1 MKDFEREGKP
11 AGMKR
16 IMLATQN
23 SMRAFHWLLRNE
35 SAFQQELLLAS
46 VLTVVSL
53 FLEVSRLEHVMLIV
67 SLLILLLTEIINTAI
82 ESVVDRVSLE
92 HHALSGL
99 AKDLGSAAVFISLLI
114 VTVTWAGILLF

>member
-1 MKDFEREGKP
+1 MKDFERDGKP
-11 AGMKR
+11 GGMQR

-53 FLEVSRLEHVMLIV
+53 FLEVSRLEHTLLIV
-67 SLLILLLTEIINTAI
+67 VLLILLLTEIINTAI

-114 VTVTWAGILLF
+114 VSVTWVGIVFF